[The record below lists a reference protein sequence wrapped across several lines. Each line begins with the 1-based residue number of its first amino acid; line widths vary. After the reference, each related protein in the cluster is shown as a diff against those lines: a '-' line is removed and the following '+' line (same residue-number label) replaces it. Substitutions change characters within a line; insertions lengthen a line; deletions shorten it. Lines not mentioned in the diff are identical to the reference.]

1 MSEQTSRAA
10 QRDRGLARATE
21 LRTLCAVGA
30 AVATALLALFA
41 ANSIPGRGS
50 GTGSSAASPGSG
62 VGVSS
67 QSGLQPLQA
76 PAPGGFGGGQNAS
89 APIVVSGG
97 S

>member
-1 MSEQTSRAA
+1 MSEQHSRIA

-21 LRTLCAVGA
+21 LRTWCAVGA
-30 AVATALLALFA
+30 AVATAALALFA
-41 ANSIPGRGS
+41 ASSIPGRASGS
-50 GTGSSAASPGSG
+50 GAASPGSG